1 MRNASTNS
9 RDATTLRPIVLKSRL
24 GAARRAAHHEDVFW
38 RRSEPPVEAPLDR
51 EDVLEIFWALA
62 NIRAN
67 TLTILSI
74 LRGEDEE
81 EEETDS

>member
-1 MRNASTNS
+1 M
-9 RDATTLRPIVLKSRL
+9 
-24 GAARRAAHHEDVFW
+24 FW
-38 RRSEPPVEAPLDR
+38 RRSEPLAEAPLDR